1 MTAHHSRERPLILVV
16 DDVASVI
23 RMMTLELSAQGF
35 DVAGAAVGDDTY
47 RTIEDRQPDAVL
59 MEVVLPGIDGFE
71 VLSEVKRRYGLPVV
85 FVTTQDSAG
94 NREVARDLGA
104 DDFISKPF
112 SPEELAA
119 RIRNV
124 LRLSGGEA
132 HHDRYRVD
140 GIEIDLGR
148 KLLVRDAQEI
158 PLSTNE
164 WAILLALARTR
175 GAALSARDLLIQ
187 IWGRDYADDT
197 HYLQRWIDR
206 LRGKVER
213 DPRAPRI
220 IVGDVDVGFAIGLSP
235 AGERP

>member
-1 MTAHHSRERPLILVV
+1 MTTQPRRERPLVLVV

-35 DVAGAAVGDDTY
+35 DVAGATVGDDTY

-59 MEVVLPGIDGFE
+59 MEVVLPGVDGFE
-71 VLSEVKRRYGLPVV
+71 VLSEIKRRYGLPVV
-85 FVTTQDSAG
+85 LVTTQDSAG

-119 RIRNV
+119 RLRNV
-124 LRLSGGEA
+124 LGLSEGEA
-132 HHDRYRVD
+132 HRGRFRAE

-148 KLLVRDAQEI
+148 KSLVRDAQEI

-164 WAILLALARTR
+164 WAILLALAKGR
-175 GAALSARDLLIQ
+175 GAAIPPRDLLIE
-187 IWGRDYADDT
+187 IWGREYADDAN
-197 HYLQRWIDR
+197 YLQRWIDR

-213 DPRAPRI
+213 DPHAPRV
-220 IVGDVDVGFAIGLSP
+220 IVGDVDAGFALALS